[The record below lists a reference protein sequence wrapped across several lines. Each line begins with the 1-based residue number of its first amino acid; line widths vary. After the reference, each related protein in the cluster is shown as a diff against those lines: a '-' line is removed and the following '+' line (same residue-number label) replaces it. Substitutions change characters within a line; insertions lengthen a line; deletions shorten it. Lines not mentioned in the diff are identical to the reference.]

1 MDIQTADGMR
11 GHIVL
16 VHGKNRRSAFAEIL
30 YLIHFPTDDGSCDVE
45 LPGMEPRHRVP
56 KEHLIPCDD
65 GSGSD
70 GGGGGADE
78 DGDGDGD
85 GDGDEH
91 AGSYGLEDEDDD
103 AEEGEQSEF
112 GCCGARCRRECICT
126 MFWRRSAAGL
136 VIW

>member
-16 VHGKNRRSAFAEIL
+16 VNGKNGKLGCICIRDLMYIRA
-30 YLIHFPTDDGSCDVE
+30 DDGSYDVE

-65 GSGSD
+65 GSGSE

-78 DGDGDGD
+78 DGE

-91 AGSYGLEDEDDD
+91 AGSYGLEDEEDDP
-103 AEEGEQSEF
+103 EEGEQSEF
-112 GCCGARCRRECICT
+112 GCRGARCFRAYRLLSSRGEN
-126 MFWRRSAAGL
+126 SA
-136 VIW
+136 